1 MNEHDFEKQLKAD
14 GFNEIEHQK
23 LDPRPGKG
31 RHRHHFEIRGLVIS
45 GTFVVR
51 QTGEPVTYRSGEI
64 FSVSEGE
71 LHDEWIVASGAHVLV
86 GRKFSNAGAAVNGS
100 VAGEGGVCGA
110 WCRRDQ
116 DGSDAGLIAVFKPA
130 VAPGRRR
137 TSSAPWCPAECRVRR
152 CPIARAEGSQEPGSS
167 RSRSLRSG
175 LFWGRQTRRC

>member
-64 FSVSEGE
+64 FSVAEGE
-71 LHDEWIVASGAHVLV
+71 LHDEWIEADGAHVLV
-86 GRKFSNAGAAVNGS
+86 GRKFSGAGANK
-100 VAGEGGVCGA
+100 
-110 WCRRDQ
+110 
-116 DGSDAGLIAVFKPA
+116 DG
-130 VAPGRRR
+130 
-137 TSSAPWCPAECRVRR
+137 
-152 CPIARAEGSQEPGSS
+152 
-167 RSRSLRSG
+167 
-175 LFWGRQTRRC
+175 